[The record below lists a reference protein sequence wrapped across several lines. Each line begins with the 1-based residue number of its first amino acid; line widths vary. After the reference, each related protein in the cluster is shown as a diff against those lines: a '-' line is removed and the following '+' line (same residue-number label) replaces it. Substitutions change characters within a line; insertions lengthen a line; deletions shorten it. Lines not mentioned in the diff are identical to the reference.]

1 VATLAQL
8 LTTKRD
14 GEAQIPPEVL
24 DRIYSSFQ
32 SPETARNAL
41 RVTRGEVEGQPHPL
55 FAQMAPAELAQVDRY
70 IDARTMNPL
79 AGAVNAGIA
88 APAYEAYKAGVQ
100 AGVPG
105 LGAVNSLLASV
116 DSPHV
121 NQYAVDET
129 SSPAS
134 LGNVRAAWQGAGAS
148 AKDSG
153 KSLLALLSGLV
164 SSRRKKG

>member
-14 GEAQIPPEVL
+14 GVEQIPPEVL

-32 SPETARNAL
+32 SPEAARNAL
-41 RVTRGEVEGQPHPL
+41 RVTRGEVEGQPHPM

-105 LGAVNSLLASV
+105 LGAVNSLLASA

-134 LGNVRAAWQGAGAS
+134 MENIRAAWLGAGDS
-148 AKDSG
+148 AKESG
-153 KSLLALLSGLV
+153 RSIRALIANYL
-164 SSRRKKG
+164 KGSK